1 MTNVELVQQEAK
13 IRETSEQRF
22 RRVATRRTRLI
33 LRYLRLLGN
42 TANRQAYKSS
52 EAEIEAIFSAIEK
65 AVADTKSKF
74 LHVDEEEFALR

>member
-1 MTNVELVQQEAK
+1 MIAETVQQEMK
-13 IRETSEQRF
+13 TRETSEQRF

-42 TANRQAYKSS
+42 TSNAQAYRSS
-52 EAEIEAIFSAIEK
+52 ETEVEAIFSAIEK

-74 LHVDEEEFALR
+74 LRVDEEEFALR